1 MISAFESTAR
11 ISPDQVFFTFVN
23 AEGAETAFTYRQTRL
38 IAATLARYLRASGV
52 GKDDVVVVDL
62 PNSPEYIFLLLAA
75 GYGSFT
81 IACTEQGITHTGHYL
96 RLFDFNR
103 STARVACTIDV
114 DAAEELMAI
123 VGRTF
128 TEEQDHINTIEE
140 SIAAH
145 ANTRPSVSA
154 PLNGSG
160 SAKRNSGSFKRN
172 SGSLRGGEGDRAG
185 TERASSRRSG
195 PTRRAVG
202 GKRNSGGIERTSG
215 SFEGRQD
222 SMKRNSGPI
231 MGEHQDAL
239 EDAVHFAERE
249 AHLFSDK
256 TRAVILFTAAV
267 AGKYK
272 LVPLTWQQISD
283 SASSANQS
291 ATLARGGLAANDS
304 WQVVLPFSHAIG
316 LQTLAR
322 AIEGRTPLRVYERFD
337 AERILHDTENRHVT
351 SIALTDAMLQE
362 MIDLEEER
370 SEAALEREQRAVA
383 VAMQE
388 GYFNNNEELNEAFVR
403 ARASVA
409 TSTRLSNYTTIL
421 LIGLPLNSDTVERA
435 LTHELPIHATYGMAE
450 TAGIIADTLVS
461 ASFTGGLRLL
471 HGYSARIIEPDSEG
485 FGRLAVH
492 GTGVFSG
499 YVNARA
505 AFTIDGFFL
514 TGDAAA
520 LHNGC
525 IYVREQAIEVFAG
538 KNGPV
543 YPREIAEVLRELP
556 DVSDAYVFG
565 VPDLIEAPSPL
576 AASLASGAFGT
587 SSTSSSPYQNQL
599 FADGSFGRASA
610 SALSTSRPV
619 AMVERASIHLHP
631 DDVYNYM
638 ATRLPDMETPR
649 SIAIVDELPRHQGTR
664 TVDRERV
671 VALYEQRLEIVKVI
685 LHHVHIPFR
694 KPIRVHGDI
703 LTHRDSII
711 VEVIDHLGRTGLG
724 ECVPSTSSW
733 TDTIGLEKSTAYLQS
748 ELVPTFIDRPLMHP
762 REASALFETLPR
774 ATEHRYATAALGM
787 ALWDLYG
794 KVQQRP
800 FWSLLNEEYERLRRR
815 SGAPERTANLPRSA
829 ALKGTQALVTSS
841 RSLSLSSPE
850 RTIDLVENAVRAGY
864 RRIKMRITP
873 EHKLGSIRA
882 VQERFPDLLI
892 TLDGNRS
899 FFSHDI
905 DKLRALDTLH
915 VGWVEEPLNQS
926 ANFDG
931 RTEMVKQLSALQ
943 RTLATPVSIDESFT
957 DRQSAQRVLDFHDL
971 RCIGVRIPKF
981 GSVENALSFVLQAQT
996 AGRALWMGATFDSA
1010 ILKRVAAAFETL
1022 PGIVIP
1028 GDIDSPLRVFSLDIT
1043 EPLYSLNRGYV
1054 VLNPDPFDY
1063 GIGCELDQHALEEVL
1078 IKRTTIE

>member
-38 IAATLARYLRASGV
+38 IAATLARYLRANGV

-62 PNSPEYIFLLLAA
+62 PNSPEYVFLLLAA

-81 IACTEQGITHTGHYL
+81 IACTEQGITHTGLYL

-103 STARVACTIDV
+103 DTARVACTIDI

-140 SIAAH
+140 SVAAR
-145 ANTRPSVSA
+145 ANVRPRISM
-154 PLNGSG
+154 PPNGSG
-160 SAKRNSGSFKRN
+160 PLKRGSGPFRRNSGN
-172 SGSLRGGEGDRAG
+172 LRSNEPEPTPDR
-185 TERASSRRSG
+185 SSSARRSG
-195 PTRRAVG
+195 PTRRSVN
-202 GKRNSGGIERTSG
+202 GKRSSDSLGRGLDPA
-215 SFEGRQD
+215 EGRQD

-256 TRAVILFTAAV
+256 ARAVILFTAGV

-272 LVPLTWQQISD
+272 LVPLTWQQI
-283 SASSANQS
+283 ASSANS
-291 ATLARGGLAANDS
+291 ANHSVAIAKGGVAPSES

-322 AIEGRTPLRVYERFD
+322 AIQGRAPLRVYERFD
-337 AERILHDTENRHVT
+337 AERILRDTENRHIT

-362 MIDLEEER
+362 MIDLEECR
-370 SEAALEREQRAVA
+370 SEAAIEREHRAVA

-388 GYFNNNEELNEAFVR
+388 GYFDNNDELNEAFIR

-409 TSTRLSNYTTIL
+409 TSTRLSNYSTIL
-421 LIGLPLNSDTVERA
+421 LIGLPLNPDTVERA

-450 TAGIIADTLVS
+450 TAGIIADTTIT

-471 HGYSARIIEPDSEG
+471 HGYSARIIEPDQEG

-492 GTGVFSG
+492 GAGVFSG
-499 YVNARA
+499 YLNARA
-505 AFTIDGFFL
+505 AFTIDGYFL

-520 LHNGC
+520 LHNGS
-525 IYVREQAIEVFAG
+525 IYVREQAVEVFAG

-565 VPDLIEAPSPL
+565 VPDLIETPPSVL
-576 AASLASGAFGT
+576 SSFAGGAF
-587 SSTSSSPYQNQL
+587 SPSSSPYQNQL
-599 FADGSFGRASA
+599 FTDSGFGQANGSV
-610 SALSTSRPV
+610 LSTSRPV
-619 AMVERASIHLHP
+619 AMVERASIHLRP

-638 ATRLPDMETPR
+638 ATRLPDMDTPR
-649 SIAIVDELPRHQGTR
+649 SIAIVDELPRHPGTGMI
-664 TVDRERV
+664 DRDRVEAIYER
-671 VALYEQRLEIVKVI
+671 RLEIVKVV
-685 LHHVHIPFR
+685 LHHIHVPFR
-694 KPIRVHGDI
+694 KPVRIHGDI
-703 LTHRDSII
+703 ITHRDAII

-724 ECVPSTSSW
+724 ECVPSTSAW
-733 TDTIGLEKSTAYLQS
+733 TDAIGLEKNAAYLQS

-762 REASALFETLPR
+762 REASALFATLPR
-774 ATEHRYATAALGM
+774 ANEHRFATTSLGM

-800 FWSLLNEEYERLRRR
+800 FWSLLNEEYERLRLR
-815 SGAPERTANLPRSA
+815 SGAPQRTENLPRAA

-841 RSLSLSSPE
+841 RSLNLGSPE
-850 RTIDLVENAVRAGY
+850 RTLEVVENAVRAGY
-864 RRIKMRITP
+864 RRIKVRITP
-873 EHKLGSIRA
+873 EHKLSSIRA

-899 FFSHDI
+899 FSSRDI
-905 DKLRALDTLH
+905 EKLRGLDQLH
-915 VGWVEEPLNQS
+915 TGWIEEPLNQS
-926 ANFDG
+926 ASFDG
-931 RTEMVKQLSALQ
+931 RTELVKQLSALQ
-943 RTLATPVSIDESFT
+943 RTLTTPVSIDESFT
-957 DRQSAQRVLDFHDL
+957 DRQSALRVLDFHDL
-971 RCIGVRIPKF
+971 RCIGVKLPKF
-981 GSVENALSFVLQAQT
+981 GSIENALSFVVQAQT
-996 AGRALWMGATFDSA
+996 AGRALWMGAMFDSA
-1010 ILKRVAAAFETL
+1010 ILKRAAAAFETL

-1028 GDIDSPLRVFSLDIT
+1028 GDIDSPLRVYTIDIT
-1043 EPLYSLNRGYV
+1043 EPPYTLNRGYV
-1054 VLNPDPFDY
+1054 VLNADPYAF
-1063 GIGCELDQHALEEVL
+1063 GFGCDLNDQALAEVL
-1078 IKRTTIE
+1078 TKRTTIE